1 MWYNTQVPQGEPD
14 GSHLY
19 CRLAAFID
27 GEGSI
32 GVHKTRTKHT
42 LAMLR
47 RASPK
52 YQMSV
57 CVINTNQ
64 ILIKWLKDNFGGSIT
79 TRKKA
84 KENHKTAYRWVVGD
98 QRAVVILRKVLPFL
112 VIKTPQAKLAIE
124 FTEGFVK
131 GASLGHGHGS
141 RVSEKEI
148 ERRDRIHAKLKVL
161 NARGVAPAE
170 TKREDTA
177 TAVKR

>member
-1 MWYNTQVPQGEPD
+1 MEAISTADSPPSLTAREALGFIRQG
-14 GSHLY
+14 
-19 CRLAAFID
+19 R
-27 GEGSI
+27 
-32 GVHKTRTKHT
+32 KHT

-112 VIKTPQAKLAIE
+112 VIKTPQAK
-124 FTEGFVK
+124 FSNRV
-131 GASLGHGHGS
+131 HG
-141 RVSEKEI
+141 RI
-148 ERRDRIHAKLKVL
+148 RERRESRSWT
-161 NARGVAPAE
+161 R
-170 TKREDTA
+170 
-177 TAVKR
+177 